1 MSKNKKDNLEKVNE
15 TDMTVTNSSG
25 EQSTFDLNDLDVN
38 QRYMFDRALEHKR
51 EQVKLETRLFESQLL
66 QNEYVDRLY
75 VMLQEKSN
83 YWNGCIDVLI
93 NERVKLNKNNMIDN
107 DEYYHKV
114 YLKMTR
120 ALAKFSMLVHKE
132 ESKLV

>member
-1 MSKNKKDNLEKVNE
+1 MQEQQETMSKDKKDNLEKVNE

-75 VMLQEKSN
+75 VMLQEKSK
-83 YWNGCIDVLI
+83 GKKDD
-93 NERVKLNKNNMIDN
+93 KK
-107 DEYYHKV
+107 
-114 YLKMTR
+114 
-120 ALAKFSMLVHKE
+120 SQ
-132 ESKLV
+132 SKK

>member
-1 MSKNKKDNLEKVNE
+1 MLCYKKNQKVKKMTKNHSPKNKL
-15 TDMTVTNSSG
+15 
-25 EQSTFDLNDLDVN
+25 
-38 QRYMFDRALEHKR
+38 
-51 EQVKLETRLFESQLL
+51 
-66 QNEYVDRLY
+66 
-75 VMLQEKSN
+75 N